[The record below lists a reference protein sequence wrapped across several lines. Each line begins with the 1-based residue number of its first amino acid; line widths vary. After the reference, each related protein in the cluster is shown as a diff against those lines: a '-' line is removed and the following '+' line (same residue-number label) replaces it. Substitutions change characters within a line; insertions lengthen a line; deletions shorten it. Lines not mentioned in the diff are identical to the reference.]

1 MAVSIPIISEFDGKG
16 ISKAITE
23 FKNLEGA
30 GAKAQFAIK
39 KAAVP
44 AAAALTAL
52 AAAAFSSAK
61 AAMEDEA
68 AQVQLALA
76 LKNNTS
82 ATDAQIKANED
93 FIATQGKLFGVT
105 DDDLR
110 PAIARLVTQTH
121 DLDKAQRLV
130 SIAQD
135 VSAGTGKDLSTVT
148 EALAKAAGGSTT
160 ALGKLSPEL
169 KQLMKDGLSAD
180 EAIAKLAET
189 FDGAAST
196 AAETAQ
202 GKFKRL
208 GVALN
213 ETKES
218 IGAALLPAVE
228 KVLPFLTKFGDF
240 AQNNTDLFLKVAGAI
255 ALIAAATV
263 AVNVAMATNPYVL
276 MAAGVLAVAVA
287 FDRLVAALEKIN
299 KIAGVAAKIVGLF
312 AGIPQLGFL
321 DNFVKD
327 KLFGG
332 KDSKPNFENANVN
345 PFAAGVAMLTG
356 VNSSASGS
364 LLGPGGVA
372 AGKAKPGKA
381 PEIAPPPM
389 IMNGGG
395 EGMLGFGDIQINVQ
409 AGLIG
414 TPISI
419 GQDIIDAIQAAQRA
433 SGTVFAPAA

>member
-93 FIATQGKLFGVT
+93 FISTQGKLFGVT

-218 IGAALLPAVE
+218 IGAGLLPAVE

-276 MAAGVLAVAVA
+276 MAAGVLAKVW
-287 FDRLVAALEKIN
+287 L
-299 KIAGVAAKIVGLF
+299 
-312 AGIPQLGFL
+312 
-321 DNFVKD
+321 
-327 KLFGG
+327 
-332 KDSKPNFENANVN
+332 
-345 PFAAGVAMLTG
+345 
-356 VNSSASGS
+356 
-364 LLGPGGVA
+364 
-372 AGKAKPGKA
+372 
-381 PEIAPPPM
+381 
-389 IMNGGG
+389 
-395 EGMLGFGDIQINVQ
+395 
-409 AGLIG
+409 
-414 TPISI
+414 
-419 GQDIIDAIQAAQRA
+419 
-433 SGTVFAPAA
+433 